1 MKTGRKE
8 GAAGSVD
15 RKNEQVCGRN
25 RTIVPKLFLLCT
37 MALLIAF
44 CGLMTVQCTL
54 GGSDGTADSGT
65 GSGAQGSANIPQLF
79 YRDAKNSDIVM
90 DNELDL
96 SSFGAKYTIMP
107 QVDIEGL
114 TITIR
119 FLDENRNVLKEFV
132 KYLGNV
138 KEGVQ
143 VSFSLS
149 LFDLGISVAWN
160 TKYENWSVSGGSV
173 SYFA

>member
-1 MKTGRKE
+1 MKTGREE
-8 GAAGSVD
+8 GATGSVD
-15 RKNEQVCGRN
+15 RKNEQVCDRKKSIMP
-25 RTIVPKLFLLCT
+25 RLLVLCI
-37 MALLIAF
+37 MAVVIAF
-44 CGLMTVQCTL
+44 CGLMTVQCSW
-54 GGSDGTADSGT
+54 GGADRTQDSST
-65 GSGAQGSANIPQLF
+65 GSGFQGPADIPQLF

-96 SSFGAKYTIMP
+96 SSFGAKYIIMP

-119 FLDENRNVLKEFV
+119 FLDENRNVLKEFD

-160 TKYENWSVSGGSV
+160 TKYENWSVSDGSV